1 MNDTIE
7 KKEIIKQ
14 VKNLGWNKIFL
25 DYKNGFRGAI
35 LRVKKEDGKSI
46 NMVISEENA
55 YTITD
60 LQGMFSASD
69 LLKYVLKNEKI
80 DINFPN
86 RIQGAEI
93 IATVKNED
101 EVEFNESSVYKYKL
115 TNDSKESIKVHLLAI
130 YNIIEEETILDLEDF
145 YKESLS

>member
-69 LLKYVLKNEKI
+69 LLKYVLKDEKI